1 MVISPVVLLLG
12 LKRKMTHV
20 TWRPDNRKQIPAKS
34 AHASVGHYHAQQA
47 APCHLATSESSQ
59 PLCSSPTWLQLPPNP
74 SDRAA
79 WPTLGTNWALIY
91 LLSCSRDSGSRF
103 PNVCVPQFFT
113 ELMYSSLGRGN
124 LFQPYLQTLRKSK
137 LRWICRIQVQ
147 SVVRGLQQKFPR
159 VLSVEN
165 RSWIQGPSRASDI
178 PH

>member
-1 MVISPVVLLLG
+1 
-12 LKRKMTHV
+12 MTHV

-79 WPTLGTNWALIY
+79 WPILGTNWALIY
-91 LLSCSRDSGSRF
+91 LFSCPRDSGSRS
-103 PNVCVPQFFT
+103 PNVCVPQFST
-113 ELMYSSLGRGN
+113 ELMCSSLGRAIF
-124 LFQPYLQTLRKSK
+124 FQPYLQILRKSK
-137 LRWICRIQVQ
+137 LKRICRIQVQ
-147 SVVRGLQQKFPR
+147 FIVRRLRQKFPK
-159 VLSVEN
+159 VSSEESM
-165 RSWIQGPSRASDI
+165 SWIQGPSRASYR